1 MMRWPSLVRVAVAVL
16 MMTGCKR
23 EFGNRNL
30 AELKINMTPKEVE
43 SILGSPDRTEKSDV
57 NLETQRKTMAVIK
70 YFYDQDGQTVV
81 VQFQNGRL
89 VGDLP
94 KLKEQ

>member
-1 MMRWPSLVRVAVAVL
+1 MRWRSLVLVAVAILVVA
-16 MMTGCKR
+16 GCKR

-30 AELKINMTPKEVE
+30 AQLKINMTPKEVE
-43 SILGSPDRTEKSDV
+43 SILGSPDRTEKSEV
-57 NLETQRKTMAVIK
+57 NLETQRTMAVIK

-89 VGDLP
+89 VGELP

>member
-1 MMRWPSLVRVAVAVL
+1 MQWRSLVLAAVAIL

-30 AELKINMTPKEVE
+30 AQLKSNMTPKEVE
-43 SILGSPDRTEKSDV
+43 SILGSPDRTEKSEV
-57 NLETQRKTMAVIK
+57 NLETQRKTMAIIK
-70 YFYDQDGQTVV
+70 YFYDQSGQTVV

-89 VGDLP
+89 VGELP

>member
-1 MMRWPSLVRVAVAVL
+1 MRWRSLVLVAVAILVVA
-16 MMTGCKR
+16 GCKR

-30 AELKINMTPKEVE
+30 AQLKINMTPKEVE
-43 SILGSPDRTEKSDV
+43 SILGSPDRAEKSEV
-57 NLETQRKTMAVIK
+57 NLETQRTMAVIK

-89 VGDLP
+89 VGELP

>member
-1 MMRWPSLVRVAVAVL
+1 MRWRSLVLVAVAILVV
-16 MMTGCKR
+16 TGCKR

-30 AELKINMTPKEVE
+30 AQLKINMTPKEVE
-43 SILGSPDRTEKSDV
+43 SILGSPDRTEKSEV
-57 NLETQRKTMAVIK
+57 NLETQRTMAVIK

-89 VGDLP
+89 VGELP

>member
-1 MMRWPSLVRVAVAVL
+1 MQWRSLVLVAVAIL
-16 MMTGCKR
+16 IITGCKR

-30 AELKINMTPKEVE
+30 AQLKINMTPKEVE
-43 SILGSPDRTEKSDV
+43 SILGSPNRMERSEI
-57 NLETQRKTMAVIK
+57 NLEAQRKTMAIIK

-89 VGDLP
+89 IGDLP